1 MTGLSCPLS
10 LAINCGSFDVAE
22 WLINAGADLRPRPN
36 SLRGFGQI
44 VPLVAAVGKGD
55 ARPTK
60 LMIEKGAK
68 VNVILEKHNM
78 PLPLPLDSFWR
89 MCGVAYPLEVTRVI
103 LVAGANVN
111 VTAIFGR
118 TPLGKAAQLG
128 MLKQHDF

>member
-1 MTGLSCPLS
+1 M
-10 LAINCGSFDVAE
+10 AE